1 MTQTIAARFETEAE
15 AEQALAMISADV
27 ALLDSAVLTAGRAA
41 AFTLDG
47 FNLDREERSTCE
59 AGLER
64 GGFLLIAQAPGEGA
78 AAAALQLLESKA
90 GQLEPLLPTSA
101 AAPTAQPNRSAAPP
115 PSAAAATAAPAAPAG
130 SAAESA
136 SPSATTAEERIPLLE
151 EELRIGKREVLR
163 GGARVRTFTSEAP
176 VQEQVEL
183 WAEHTEVSRRE
194 VGRRLSEDEVR
205 EGGLLQERVVEIT
218 EMREEAVV
226 SKEAFVREELV
237 VTKNVE
243 RRVETINETL
253 RRTEVETHDLGPEA
267 RGALGGFQSAGQAP
281 AGERRQP

>member
-1 MTQTIAARFETEAE
+1 
-15 AEQALAMISADV
+15 
-27 ALLDSAVLTAGRAA
+27 
-41 AFTLDG
+41 
-47 FNLDREERSTCE
+47 
-59 AGLER
+59 
-64 GGFLLIAQAPGEGA
+64 
-78 AAAALQLLESKA
+78 
-90 GQLEPLLPTSA
+90 
-101 AAPTAQPNRSAAPP
+101 
-115 PSAAAATAAPAAPAG
+115 
-130 SAAESA
+130 
-136 SPSATTAEERIPLLE
+136 
-151 EELRIGKREVLR
+151 
-163 GGARVRTFTSEAP
+163 VRTFTSEAP